1 MIDSPIAGLIARSEA
16 LRTTGRFDDA
26 LLAVGQALAIDPND
40 FDALS
45 ERATVL
51 HYADRESEAL
61 ETIEKCCAMRPDSE
75 WAHRLRS
82 AVLRTLGR
90 HREAVEAAELAVS
103 IDPNDPFSH
112 SCLAQALVSAGRPK
126 QARQPAAEAVR
137 LSPEMALVHDTQG
150 RVHLANKNFDLAEA
164 ALRKAL
170 ELDPEGRTA
179 KFNLGLALRQQHRAD
194 EAIPLARALVLDD
207 PSDVGNVQAMIKSGH
222 EYVRR
227 GPINRAM
234 FGFLRYAFLRVPIV
248 FAALLFPF
256 AMVERGVRRRKLP
269 PGTWE
274 AIQAAKKSPI
284 VKAANRASRP
294 ANWLQIRVI
303 VGLLIVA
310 FVLLRLLS

>member
-1 MIDSPIAGLIARSEA
+1 MMDSPIAGLIARSEA

-26 LLAVGQALAIDPND
+26 LIAVGQALAIDPND

-51 HYADRESEAL
+51 HFADREAEAL
-61 ETIEKCCAMRPDSE
+61 ETIEKCCAIRPDNE

-90 HREAVEAAELAVS
+90 HREAVAAAELAVS
-103 IDPNDPFSH
+103 IDPTDPYSH

-126 QARQPAAEAVR
+126 QARQPAEEAVR
-137 LSPEMALVHDTQG
+137 LGPDMGLTHETRGFVLMATSEYEQ
-150 RVHLANKNFDLAEA
+150 AETS
-164 ALRKAL
+164 LRKAL
-170 ELDPEGRTA
+170 EFEPERTVA
-179 KFNLGLALRQQHRAD
+179 KYNLGLVLRELHRAD
-194 EAIPLARALVLDD
+194 EAIPLARALIISD
-207 PSDVGNVQAMIKSGH
+207 PTDVTNVQAMIKSGH

-227 GPINRAM
+227 GPINRFM
-234 FGFLRYAFLRVPIV
+234 FRCLRWAFLRVPLVI
-248 FAALLFPF
+248 AALVFPF
-256 AMVERGVRRRKLP
+256 AMVERVVRRRKLP

-274 AIQAAKKSPI
+274 AIQAAKKSPS

-303 VGLLIVA
+303 VGLIIIA